1 MSLMPAKPSK
11 ILPRLPHPALPS
23 ADWADC
29 YQLSVPAASFDAIE
43 AARLMLGY
51 APFWI
56 SGLMRLRNLI
66 VGPLFGLRT
75 DAHELPE
82 DIEKIGI
89 FPVLSKT
96 ERQVVVGF
104 DDKHLDFRIVVD
116 VEDSA
121 DGEMKRVKATT
132 LVHRK
137 ILIGRIYIAVITPF
151 HNLIVK
157 AMIAHMGRRLSALSS
172 PPSP

>member
-1 MSLMPAKPSK
+1 
-11 ILPRLPHPALPS
+11 
-23 ADWADC
+23 
-29 YQLSVPAASFDAIE
+29 
-43 AARLMLGY
+43 
-51 APFWI
+51 
-56 SGLMRLRNLI
+56 MRLRNLI

-75 DAHELPE
+75 DAHDLPE
-82 DIEKIGI
+82 AIEKIGI

-96 ERQVVVGF
+96 QRQVVVGF
-104 DDKHLDFRIVVD
+104 DDKHLDFRIVID
-116 VEDSA
+116 VEDLA

-151 HNLIVK
+151 HNVIVK
-157 AMIAHMGRRLSALSS
+157 AMIAHMGRRLGALSS